1 MKNNKIILAKS
12 PVYSWKTSLITA
24 LIMLSNVV
32 TVFATEAGILS
43 ATDKGTK
50 TVIDR
55 VIIWCDSTLLPI
67 LALSLLVSFIACA
80 KDEKVI
86 PILKKATKFIIIGYI
101 LLNAFW
107 LVMKTF
113 QWLWGVFSDNNNN
126 NIFASIVTHITNSLI
141 C

>member
-1 MKNNKIILAKS
+1 MKKNKFILAKS
-12 PVYSWKTSLITA
+12 PIYSWKTSLITA

-32 TVFATEAGILS
+32 TVFASEAGILD

-55 VIIWCDSTLLPI
+55 VIIWCDATLLPI
-67 LALSLLVSFIACA
+67 LGIGLIISFIIFA
-80 KDEKVI
+80 KDPKVL
-86 PILKKATKFIIIGYI
+86 PELKKAAKIIAIGYI
-101 LLNAFW
+101 LLNGFW

-113 QWLWGVFSDNNNN
+113 QWLWGIFSDNNNN
-126 NIFASIVTHITNSLI
+126 FIFASIVTNITNSLI